1 MPQKRIS
8 IFSSIAILFSVLFS
22 VIVIS
27 LISYSFLRSEFAL
40 EKIAKRLNL
49 AIVEQ
54 IKQEFTLLVEPVNSY
69 FDITEAVITQ
79 SKKSDLN
86 NKSLHDILLTFLLK
100 NSQLYNTFVSLP
112 DGTFLMASKSPV
124 NKITYIDRNKN
135 FTVTTLYDDKGQR
148 ISQNRVAKISYNPKQ
163 RSWFK
168 GALLSDS
175 VYTSDV
181 YTFFSSQQSGVT
193 FSKAIYDQEGDVVAI
208 LGVDLLLTNVQEF
221 LDNIDISSQSFIAII
236 DKYKGHHI
244 LSNYPDNDEK
254 KHFEMLK
261 KFYRFSQNKT
271 FNQIE
276 FFGKNYYFTES
287 DIGSGFFSNWK
298 YMIAVPETELI
309 NEILIMRKQSVW
321 FGVVVLILGCGI
333 IFLFSKLFSKPITA
347 ISIRANNITQL
358 KKESLLAIKSPVA
371 EIHELIHS
379 INSLGTAFDSF
390 MHYVPKTIVRHLIQ
404 TKQSATISGQRYDIT
419 LLFTDIEQF
428 TDYCDQESPENVSM
442 YLSQYFDLIS
452 KKVTEYGGTIDKYI
466 GDSLMVFWGAP
477 VKHEDHAQ
485 RSINCVL
492 EIKKILES
500 AEIKSH
506 PILSKFKTRFA
517 IHTGKAVIGNIGS
530 SERINYTAIGRD
542 VNICARLESLNKQ
555 FNTYFLISDQTKQI
569 INKDIRT
576 RPLEP
581 VNLKGVKRK
590 VMVHELLGDSIKDDY
605 IKEFTIYQKL
615 YIKKDYKSAKAGF
628 LKLLKINKNDSVV
641 QYFLKKIKVSS
652 A

>member
-79 SKKSDLN
+79 HKKPDLN
-86 NKSLHDILLTFLLK
+86 HKSLHDILLTFLLK

-124 NKITYIDRNKN
+124 NKITYIDIDKN
-135 FTVTTLYDDKGQR
+135 FTATTLYDEKGQR
-148 ISQNRVAKISYNPKQ
+148 ISQNSVAKISYNPKQ

-175 VYTSDV
+175 IYTSDV

-193 FSKAIYDQEGDVVAI
+193 FSKAIYDQDGDVVAI
-208 LGVDLLLTNVQEF
+208 LGVDLLLTNVKNF

-244 LSNYPDNDEK
+244 LSKYPDNDEK

-321 FGVVVLILGCGI
+321 FGAVVLILGCGI

-347 ISIRANNITQL
+347 ISVRANNITQL

-428 TDYCDQESPENVSM
+428 TNYCDQESPENVSM
-442 YLSQYFDLIS
+442 YLSQYFDLI
-452 KKVTEYGGTIDKYI
+452 
-466 GDSLMVFWGAP
+466 
-477 VKHEDHAQ
+477 
-485 RSINCVL
+485 
-492 EIKKILES
+492 
-500 AEIKSH
+500 
-506 PILSKFKTRFA
+506 
-517 IHTGKAVIGNIGS
+517 
-530 SERINYTAIGRD
+530 
-542 VNICARLESLNKQ
+542 
-555 FNTYFLISDQTKQI
+555 
-569 INKDIRT
+569 
-576 RPLEP
+576 
-581 VNLKGVKRK
+581 
-590 VMVHELLGDSIKDDY
+590 
-605 IKEFTIYQKL
+605 
-615 YIKKDYKSAKAGF
+615 
-628 LKLLKINKNDSVV
+628 
-641 QYFLKKIKVSS
+641 
-652 A
+652 